1 MMNQARLIFD
11 RKRQRLLRSR
21 AAPREGSQNP
31 YFLHNEIESI
41 LLERLACIRCNF
53 PRVLLT
59 TPVSRRFVRALLSQ
73 GHGDKYLIEC
83 NSVSL
88 DTASSRQKG
97 GSVYRVAGDEEAL
110 PFVRKTFDLIV
121 SFLNLHQLNDVPEV
135 LMNSKELLKPEGLY
149 LAAFFGGDTL
159 CELREAFLR
168 SELEMSGGAFP
179 RVHPMI
185 TPEEATRLFDRAG
198 FKLPVIDHQKFTL
211 LYPSLMSLLKEIKR
225 VGEGN
230 SLIERS
236 TKPLSRS
243 LLRRVEDIFHDMVA
257 FRATEGYLRSTVDVV
272 FLTGWA

>member
-1 MMNQARLIFD
+1 MNQARLIFD
-11 RKRQRLLRSR
+11 RNRQRLLRSR

-31 YFLHNEIESI
+31 YFLHNEIETI

-53 PRVLLT
+53 PKVLLT
-59 TPVSRRFVRALLSQ
+59 TPVSRQFITTLLSQ
-73 GHGDKYLIEC
+73 GHGDGYLIEC
-83 NSVSL
+83 YPVSL
-88 DTASSRQKG
+88 GVASSRQKG
-97 GSVYRVAGDEEAL
+97 VSVYKVVGDEETL
-110 PFVRKTFDLIV
+110 PFMRKTFDLVV

-135 LMNSKELLKPEGLY
+135 LMNSQALLKPGGLY

-168 SELEMSGGAFP
+168 AELEMNGGAFP

-198 FKLPVIDHQKFTL
+198 FKSPVIDHQKFTL
-211 LYPSLMSLLKEIKR
+211 LYPSLRSLLKEIKR

-257 FRATEGYLRSTVDVV
+257 FRATEGHLCSTVDVV